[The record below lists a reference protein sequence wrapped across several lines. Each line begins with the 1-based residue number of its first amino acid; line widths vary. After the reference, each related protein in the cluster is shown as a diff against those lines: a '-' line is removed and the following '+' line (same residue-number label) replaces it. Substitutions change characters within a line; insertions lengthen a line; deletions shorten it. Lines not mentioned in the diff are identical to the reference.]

1 MCFQLCTSQACF
13 VTHGT
18 DRHPFFSPQKN
29 IDLNCFENI
38 TEDTERERK
47 PKHQVGLKY
56 GSSGSWD
63 RHSNLF
69 ATATTDKYFF
79 CLFSV
84 QFFSRSWNWR
94 PRFKATPKKP
104 VWISAVGKIWSGK
117 NWQKVLIRSGKKETK
132 SRSSIFYPTCAFLP
146 QAAHLGTNLLR
157 GNNYVASLEGPV

>member
-18 DRHPFFSPQKN
+18 DRHPFFPPKKTLIWTVLRTLQRILKEKESPS
-29 IDLNCFENI
+29 
-38 TEDTERERK
+38 TR
-47 PKHQVGLKY
+47 
-56 GSSGSWD
+56 WD
-63 RHSNLF
+63 SNTGPRDHETSNLF

-132 SRSSIFYPTCAFLP
+132 SRSFIFYPTCAFLS
-146 QAAHLGTNLLR
+146 QAAHLGINLLR